1 MTIND
6 LLYMAECGIKV
17 FPLAKGGKVPH
28 SKSEHPDAQKANATV
43 DEAQIREWW
52 DRFPGCNWGGLL
64 PPTMVV
70 IDVDLTD
77 TGAKNLWAS
86 DPEIAEELAEAFLVV
101 GSASGG
107 DHHYFSQPQPGRW
120 GGVNGP
126 AKNGVDVRSGDSFYI
141 VLPGCEAETK
151 HPTVTGPGLKPYRIK
166 AGKMVEAFDMT
177 PPGPAISRFL
187 DRYCGAGGKA
197 PTDSQQ
203 SIDFVHVAETVCMD
217 NFYDFVNTSKTFQ
230 KLALRLFM
238 EFEGVEKFSLGGDGV
253 IRFQRPGS
261 RQPWGATWN
270 TKESRHGAS
279 GKASNPLGYP
289 RLYAWSPNW
298 TLVSTHKSDGSGRV
312 GYSALDLIN
321 LYLQDDLVRHSA
333 VMLEAER
340 EWMEISAA
348 LDEEEAAQ
356 ADTIDHDDLP
366 LEIGEDDGPPPD
378 MDMDDDEWPPPDLDE
393 DEDEYEYEDGAEAPA
408 PKAEPKPPSA
418 AESIGDI
425 EIDQNEG
432 DQARRHCRL
441 ALEIWEGMRPGGI
454 MRGLWD
460 EAARTEFRPQPIFRM
475 AAAIVGMAAL
485 IGRKITTP
493 CGQMSNLVILCTASS
508 GGGKE
513 NPKNVLANLL
523 DNIRPDGTQTGN
535 ARSVIRCGVP
545 HSGSGLYNTL
555 ASAHT
560 RLLLWDELGTA
571 LEAGA
576 AGGNGHQASMLGF
589 ITELFTNGTGIMQ
602 AREKADQLSTPN
614 PLRAP
619 YLSIIGFTQTVK
631 MDTIISV
638 NNIETGLVPRI
649 LFFHG
654 MKFSKLRR
662 AMSNV
667 VMDAMPEEL
676 VKQAKAWQELN
687 PDAIRGSVARGNV
700 HFIPWKFDEEAAE
713 YLDGALTNLYE
724 KLLKKA
730 NKDDALESACFTRA
744 IQSIKKLAMVFAAD
758 RVTNPKSAVE
768 VVNKEGNTELS
779 YNIVSFTISKK
790 DVELAEKVFNASL
803 NVLVEH
809 IETGMTASEY
819 GAVYKKICS
828 YLRGVRDG
836 GSDRWV
842 TPTEIIRVARS
853 RILDKPAESRSILSH
868 LVSEGIL
875 EDSKINRHGK
885 EAFLYRH
892 GLKK

>member
-1 MTIND
+1 MQIDD
-6 LLYMAECGIKV
+6 LLHMAECGIKV
-17 FPLAKGGKVPH
+17 FPLAKGSKVPH
-28 SKSEHPDAQKANATV
+28 SKTDHPDAQKANATV
-43 DEAQIREWW
+43 DEAQIRAWW
-52 DRFPGCNWGGLL
+52 DKFPGCNWGGLL
-64 PPTMVV
+64 PPTMVA
-70 IDVDLTD
+70 IDVDLAD
-77 TGAKNLWAS
+77 GGGRNQWAA
-86 DPEIAEELAEAFLVV
+86 DPEIAEELAGAFLIVA
-101 GSASGG
+101 SASGG

-120 GGVNGP
+120 VGANGP
-126 AKNGVDVRSGDSFYI
+126 AKNGVDVRSGDGFYI
-141 VLPGCEAETK
+141 VLPGCVAESK
-151 HPTVTGPGLKPYRIK
+151 HPTVTGAGLKPYTIK
-166 AGKMVEAFDMT
+166 AGKMVEAFDLT

-197 PTDSQQ
+197 PADSQQ
-203 SIDFVHVAETVCMD
+203 SIDFVHVNETVCMD

-238 EFEGVEKFSLGGDGV
+238 EFEGVEKYSLGGDGV

-298 TLVSTHKSDGSGRV
+298 KLVSTHKSDGSGRV

-321 LYLQDDLVRHSA
+321 LYLQDDPARHSA

-340 EWMEISAA
+340 EWMEISMA
-348 LDEEEAAQ
+348 LDEEEAALGGEV
-356 ADTIDHDDLP
+356 IDYDDLP
-366 LEIGEDDGPPPD
+366 PEIDEDDGPPADLDLDDEDGPPED
-378 MDMDDDEWPPPDLDE
+378 LDDDDTE
-393 DEDEYEYEDGAEAPA
+393 A
-408 PKAEPKPPSA
+408 PKAEPKKPA
-418 AESIGDI
+418 VVESIGDI
-425 EIDQNEG
+425 KISPDESE
-432 DQARRHCRL
+432 QARAHCRL
-441 ALEIWEGMRPGGI
+441 AMEVWEGMRPGGI
-454 MRGLWD
+454 MRGLWN
-460 EAARTEFRPQPIFRM
+460 EAARTEFRPQLVFRM
-475 AAAIVGMAAL
+475 AAAIMGMAAL

-523 DNIRPDGTQTGN
+523 DNIRPDGTSTGN
-535 ARSVIRCGVP
+535 ARCVIRCGVP

-649 LFFHG
+649 MFFHG
-654 MKFSKLRR
+654 LKFSELRR
-662 AMSNV
+662 GMSNV

-676 VKQAKAWQELN
+676 VKQAQAWQELN
-687 PDAIRGSVARGNV
+687 PDVIRGSVARGNV

-713 YLDGALTNLYE
+713 YLDGDLTDHYE
-724 KLLKKA
+724 KLLKEA
-730 NKDDALESACFTRA
+730 NKEDALESACYTRA

-758 RVTNPKSAVE
+758 RVTNPKSARE
-768 VVNKEGNTELS
+768 VVNEKGETELS
-779 YNIVSFTISKK
+779 YDIVNFTISKK

-803 NVLVEH
+803 DVLVKH
-809 IETGMTASEY
+809 IDTGMTFSEY
-819 GAVYKKICS
+819 GVVYKRIES
-828 YLRGVRDG
+828 YLRRIREG
-836 GSDRWV
+836 GNDKFMTKTHIAKQQS
-842 TPTEIIRVARS
+842 IRCKLMDDPS
-853 RILDKPAESRSILSH
+853 KSTSILSH
-868 LVSEGIL
+868 LVSEGVL
-875 EDSKINRHGK
+875 EASKLNRGGK
-885 EAFLYRH
+885 EAFLYRYKIK
-892 GLKK
+892 G